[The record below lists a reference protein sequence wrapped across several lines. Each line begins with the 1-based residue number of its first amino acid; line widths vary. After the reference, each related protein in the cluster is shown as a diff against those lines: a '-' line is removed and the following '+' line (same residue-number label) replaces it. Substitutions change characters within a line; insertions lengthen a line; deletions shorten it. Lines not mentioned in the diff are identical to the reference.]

1 MHFAVY
7 IFFWVGLG
15 RFAININLYFFKLGM
30 QLSPSPTWSQ
40 RAPPSSGV
48 AATVSVNLSQ
58 STWATNNKNEMFQC
72 VTQCQ
77 HLSET
82 AVSNHVRHLQ
92 AQFDN
97 ASFLHPFLV

>member
-1 MHFAVY
+1 
-7 IFFWVGLG
+7 
-15 RFAININLYFFKLGM
+15 M

-97 ASFLHPFLV
+97 ASFLHPCLV